1 MARLLLIG
9 GNWFFHFVFAAKE
22 TLPMWIVNIA
32 LRRPYTFIVAA
43 ILILLAMP
51 FVLARMPTDIFPQ
64 INIPVVA
71 QLWEYR
77 GMTAKEMSERVT
89 SQAER
94 ELGQAVDN
102 VAHTESFSAAGMGIV
117 KVFFQPGT
125 DINTALTQTT
135 MSANGAARGMPQ
147 GIQAGRV
154 RAWSASELPVVQ
166 LSISSDSLSD
176 IEIGDAAG
184 TVLRPIVSSKK
195 GLSLTFPYGSRS
207 RQVSVDINAAA
218 LLANNIT
225 PAEVVAAMG
234 AQNLILPTGTMKV
247 ADSEFDIKLNGAIAT
262 IDEIGNIPLRSERGR
277 TLLLRDVANVRDG
290 FLPATTIARQNGSRS
305 VLNSVLAFGGV
316 STIEAVNHIKN
327 SIPEMLAKMP
337 EGIDIKLMF
346 DQSIFVKAAISNVVH
361 EGLIAACLTASLILL
376 FLGNWRSTLIIA
388 VSIPLSIMVSL
399 ICLHLIGQTINLM
412 TLGGLAL
419 AVGILV
425 DDATVEIENVERHM
439 AMGKAPL
446 QAILDG
452 AQEIAVPAF
461 VSTLCICIVFVPM
474 FFLDGIASY
483 LFIPLGQ
490 AVVFAMIAS
499 YLISR
504 TLVPTLVMFMMRN
517 HAVIQHTHSV
527 NQHTHDINQPH
538 TVENFAKP
546 HNRFMRVHLR
556 FNRGF
561 ETFRSRFT
569 LVMAE
574 LLQKPKRT
582 IACFL
587 GFCVLS
593 TGLFP
598 LLGQDLFPVVDS
610 GQLRLHVRAPS
621 GTRLEQMP
629 ALIDEIHKE
638 IRAVIPAEQMGDI
651 LDIIGGPYS
660 TINTLN
666 GNSGTAESADSE
678 ILFSFKKGGLNDSAE
693 EMDSNAIMKQLRLI
707 LPQRFPHV
715 EFFFQPADQ
724 ISQTLNFGIPAPI
737 DVQFIGGKAQDI
749 LPIAAQFNHAL
760 RNIPGIVDAHVYQ
773 RWSKPTLSLQMNRTQ
788 LQQLGLS
795 ARNVAENMM
804 ISLSGSMQTT
814 PTYWLNEA
822 NGNTYN
828 IGAKTI
834 EMEMDS
840 LDELL
845 AIPIGK
851 GSDGKQQLLGNVVT
865 YERSSQVSAVNRY
878 NNTNMINIHANF
890 QERDLGAISRDIN
903 KLVDEFKSQLPRGVD
918 IKVRG
923 QIETLN
929 EAFNG
934 LTLGILMAVV
944 LVYFLVVINFQSWL
958 DPLIIIS
965 ALPAAL
971 AGIAWMLFLTGT
983 TLSVPALTGTIM
995 TMGVATANSILLVS
1009 FARTRLQEGAAPI
1022 AAALDAAATRLRP
1035 VLMTACAMMAG
1046 MLPMALGLGQG
1057 GEQNAPLGRAVIGGL
1072 LFATLSTLVFVPLV
1086 FASIHQ
1092 YLARREQQTFYFSV
1106 NPGERG

>member
-1 MARLLLIG
+1 
-9 GNWFFHFVFAAKE
+9 
-22 TLPMWIVNIA
+22 MWIVNIA
-32 LRRPYTFIVAA
+32 LRRPHTFIVAA
-43 ILILLAMP
+43 IL
-51 FVLARMPTDIFPQ
+51 
-64 INIPVVA
+64 
-71 QLWEYR
+71 
-77 GMTAKEMSERVT
+77 
-89 SQAER
+89 
-94 ELGQAVDN
+94 
-102 VAHTESFSAAGMGIV
+102 
-117 KVFFQPGT
+117 QPGT

-147 GIQAGRV
+147 GTQAGRV

-166 LSISSDSLSD
+166 LSISSDTLSD
-176 IEIGDAAG
+176 VEIGDAAG
-184 TVLRPIVSSKK
+184 NVLRPIVSSKK

-218 LLANNIT
+218 LLANNLT
-225 PAEVVAAMG
+225 PAEIVAAMG

-247 ADSEFDIKLNGAIAT
+247 GDSEFDIKLNGAIAT
-262 IDEIGNIPLRSERGR
+262 IDEIGSIPIRSERGR
-277 TLLLRDVANVRDG
+277 TILLRDVANVRDG

-316 STIEAVNHIKN
+316 STIEAVDHIKN
-327 SIPEMLAKMP
+327 SVPEMLAKMP

-361 EGLIAACLTASLILL
+361 EGLIAALLTASLILL

-425 DDATVEIENVERHM
+425 DDATVEIENVERQM
-439 AMGKAPL
+439 ALGKPPL

-483 LFIPLGQ
+483 LFVPLGQ

-499 YLISR
+499 YIISR
-504 TLVPTLVMFMMRN
+504 TLIPTLVMYMMAG
-517 HAVIQHTHSV
+517 HKPSTGHSPSIGHS
-527 NQHTHDINQPH
+527 NSGSQPQ
-538 TVENFAKP
+538 NIKSSNYFARI
-546 HNRFMRVHLR
+546 HYR
-556 FNRGF
+556 FNHGF
-561 ETFRSRFT
+561 EVFRQHF
-569 LVMAE
+569 AE
-574 LLQKPKRT
+574 LMIGLLQKRKRFM
-582 IACFL
+582 AVFF

-593 TGLFP
+593 SGLYP
-598 LLGQDLFPVVDS
+598 ILGQDLFPVVDS

-629 ALIDEIHKE
+629 ALIDEIHQE
-638 IRAVIPAEQMGDI
+638 IRATIPAEQMGDI

-678 ILFSFKKGGLNDSAE
+678 IMFSFKQGELN
-693 EMDSNAIMKQLRLI
+693 SNAIMKQLRLS
-707 LPQRFPHV
+707 LPKRFPHV

-737 DVQFIGGKAQDI
+737 DVQFIGGRPNEI
-749 LPIAAQFNHAL
+749 LPIAAVFNNEL
-760 RNIPGIVDAHVYQ
+760 RKIPGIVDAHVYQ
-773 RWSKPTLSLQMNRTQ
+773 RWSKPTLSLEMNRTQ

-840 LDELL
+840 IDELL
-845 AIPIGK
+845 GIPIGK

-865 YERSSQVSAVNRY
+865 YKRSSQVSAVNRY
-878 NNTNMINIHANF
+878 NNFNMINIHANF
-890 QERDLGAISRDIN
+890 QDRDLGAISRDIN
-903 KLVDEFKSQLPRGVD
+903 TLLEKTKASLPRGVD

-929 EAFNG
+929 EAFSG
-934 LTLGILMAVV
+934 LSAGILIAVA
-944 LVYFLVVINFQSWL
+944 LVYFLVVVNFQSWL

-1009 FARTRLQEGAAPI
+1009 FARTRLQEGVPPI
-1022 AAALDAAATRLRP
+1022 SAALEAATTRLRP
-1035 VLMTACAMMAG
+1035 VLMTACAMIVG

-1072 LFATLSTLVFVPLV
+1072 LFATISTLVFVPVV
-1086 FASIHQ
+1086 FASLHQ
-1092 YLARREQQTFYFSV
+1092 WLKQRAEKNQVFSRLT
-1106 NPGERG
+1106 PH

>member
-1 MARLLLIG
+1 
-9 GNWFFHFVFAAKE
+9 
-22 TLPMWIVNIA
+22 MWIVNIA
-32 LRRPYTFIVAA
+32 LRRPHTFIVAA

-51 FVLARMPTDIFPQ
+51 FVLVRMPTDIFPQ

-71 QLWEYR
+71 EMWEYR
-77 GMTAKEMSERVT
+77 GLTAKEMSERIT

-102 VAHTESFSAAGMGIV
+102 IEHTESFSVAGLGIV

-125 DINTALTQTT
+125 DINAALTQTT

-166 LSISSDSLSD
+166 LSISSDTLSD

-184 TVLRPIVSSKK
+184 NVLRPIVSSKK

-218 LLANNIT
+218 MLANNLT
-225 PAEVVAAMG
+225 PSEIVTAMG

-247 ADSEFDIKLNGAIAT
+247 GDSEFDIKLNGAIAS
-262 IDEIGNIPLRSERGR
+262 IDEIGSIPIRTDRGR
-277 TLLLRDVANVRDG
+277 TILLRDVANVRDG

-316 STIEAVNHIKN
+316 STIEAVDHIKD
-327 SIPEMLAKMP
+327 SIPEILSKMP

-346 DQSIFVKAAISNVVH
+346 DQSIFVKAAISNVMH
-361 EGLIAACLTASLILL
+361 EGLIAALLTASLILL

-425 DDATVEIENVERHM
+425 DDATVEIENVERQM
-439 AMGKAPL
+439 ALGKPPL

-483 LFIPLGQ
+483 LFVPLGQ

-499 YLISR
+499 YVISR
-504 TLVPTLVMFMMRN
+504 TLIPTLVMFMMVN
-517 HAVIQHTHSV
+517 HKPTISHDNHSTAAYQFSKNPFARV
-527 NQHTHDINQPH
+527 HHKFNHGFEIFRA
-538 TVENFAKP
+538 NFSLLIASLLEKRK
-546 HNRFMRVHLR
+546 RFMLA
-556 FNRGF
+556 FF
-561 ETFRSRFT
+561 
-569 LVMAE
+569 
-574 LLQKPKRT
+574 
-582 IACFL
+582 

-598 LLGQDLFPVVDS
+598 ILGQDLFPVVDS

-629 ALIDEIHKE
+629 ALINEIHHE
-638 IRAVIPAEQMGDI
+638 IRATIPAEQMGDI

-678 ILFSFKKGGLNDSAE
+678 IMFSFKQG
-693 EMDSNAIMKQLRLI
+693 EMDSNAIMKQLRLT
-707 LPQRFPHV
+707 LPKRFPHV

-737 DVQFIGGKAQDI
+737 DVQFIGGKPNEI
-749 LPIAAQFNHAL
+749 LPIAAAFNNEL
-760 RNIPGIVDAHVYQ
+760 RKIPGIVDAHVYQ
-773 RWSKPTLSLQMNRTQ
+773 RWSKPTLSLEMNRTQ

-834 EMEMDS
+834 EIEMDS
-840 LDELL
+840 IDELMG
-845 AIPIGK
+845 IPIGK

-865 YERSSQVSAVNRY
+865 YKRTSQVSAVNRY
-878 NNTNMINIHANF
+878 NNFNMINIHANF
-890 QERDLGAISRDIN
+890 QDRDLGAISRDIN
-903 KLVDEFKSQLPRGVD
+903 ELVAKTQKSLPRGVD

-923 QIETLN
+923 QIETLD
-929 EAFNG
+929 EAFSG
-934 LTLGILMAVV
+934 LSAGILIAIV
-944 LVYFLVVINFQSWL
+944 LVYFLVVVNFQSWL

-971 AGIAWMLFLTGT
+971 AGIAWMLFITGT

-1009 FARTRLQEGAAPI
+1009 FARTCLQDGMSPV
-1022 AAALDAAATRLRP
+1022 AAALEAATTRLRP
-1035 VLMTACAMMAG
+1035 VLMTACAMIVG

-1072 LFATLSTLVFVPLV
+1072 LFATVSTLVFVPLV
-1086 FASIHQ
+1086 FASLHQ
-1092 YLARREQQTFYFSV
+1092 FLGNRAQKSRGFSSLAS
-1106 NPGERG
+1106 N

>member
-1 MARLLLIG
+1 
-9 GNWFFHFVFAAKE
+9 
-22 TLPMWIVNIA
+22 MWIVQIA

-43 ILILLAMP
+43 LLIVLTMP
-51 FVLARMPTDIFPQ
+51 FVLSKMATDIFPQ

-71 QLWEYR
+71 ELWEYK
-77 GMTAKEMSERVT
+77 GLTAKEMSERVT
-89 SQAER
+89 SAAER

-102 VAHTESFSAAGMGIV
+102 IEHTESFSAAGLGIV

-147 GIQAGRV
+147 GTQAGRV

-166 LSISSDSLSD
+166 LSISSDTLSD

-207 RQVSVDINAAA
+207 RQVAVDLDAGA
-218 LLANNIT
+218 LLANNLT
-225 PAEVVAAMG
+225 PADIVAAMG
-234 AQNLILPTGTMKV
+234 VQNLILPTGTMKV
-247 ADSEFDIKLNGAIAT
+247 GDSEFDVKLNGAIAT
-262 IDEIGNIPLRSERGR
+262 IDEIGSIPIRTDKGR
-277 TLLLRDVANVRDG
+277 TLLLRDVANVHDG
-290 FLPATTIARQNGSRS
+290 FTPGTTIARQNGSRS

-316 STIEAVNHIKN
+316 STIEAVEHIKN

-361 EGLIAACLTASLILL
+361 EGLIAAALTATLILL

-425 DDATVEIENVERHM
+425 DDATVEIENIERQM
-439 AMGKAPL
+439 AMGKDPL

-461 VSTLCICIVFVPM
+461 VSTLCICIVFLPM
-474 FFLDGIASY
+474 FFLSGIARY
-483 LFIPLGQ
+483 LFVPLAE
-490 AVVFAMIAS
+490 AVIFAMIAS
-499 YLISR
+499 YIISR
-504 TLVPTLVMFMMRN
+504 TLVPTLVMFMMKN
-517 HAVIQHTHSV
+517 HH
-527 NQHTHDINQPH
+527 
-538 TVENFAKP
+538 
-546 HNRFMRVHLR
+546 
-556 FNRGF
+556 
-561 ETFRSRFT
+561 
-569 LVMAE
+569 
-574 LLQKPKRT
+574 KPKPAVKNPLV
-582 IACFL
+582 IACINLHHNFNDRFEKFRHHFSQFL
-587 GFCVLS
+587 AVLLHKRKQFMAVFFGFCLLS
-593 TGLFP
+593 LGIYP
-598 LLGQDLFPVVDS
+598 MLGQDLFPVVDS
-610 GQLRLHVRAPS
+610 GQLRLHIRAPS

-629 ALIDEIHKE
+629 QLVDEIHKE
-638 IRAVIPAEQMGDI
+638 IRATVPAEQMGDI

-678 ILFSFKKGGLNDSAE
+678 IMFSFTPGELNSA
-693 EMDSNAIMKQLRLI
+693 DIMKALRVS
-707 LPQRFPHV
+707 LPERFPHV
-715 EFFFQPADQ
+715 EFFFQPSDQ

-737 DVQFIGGKAQDI
+737 DVQFIGGKPADI
-749 LPIAAQFNHAL
+749 IPLATAL
-760 RNIPGIVDAHVYQ
+760 NNELRKIPGIVDAHVYQ
-773 RWSKPTLSLQMNRTQ
+773 RWSKPTLSLEMNRTQ
-788 LQQLGLS
+788 LQQLGLN

-804 ISLSGSMQTT
+804 IALSGSMQTT
-814 PTYWLNEA
+814 PTYWLNET

-828 IGAKTI
+828 IGARSLEI
-834 EMEMDS
+834 DMDS
-840 LDELL
+840 IDELMG
-845 AIPIGK
+845 IPIGK

-865 YERSSQVSAVNRY
+865 YKRTAQTSAVNRY
-878 NNTNMINIHANF
+878 NNVNMINIHANI
-890 QERDLGAISRDIN
+890 QGRDLGSVSRDIN
-903 KLVDEFKSQLPRGVD
+903 KLIEQARATLPRGVD
-918 IKVRG
+918 LKVRG
-923 QIETLN
+923 QIETL
-929 EAFNG
+929 ETAFVG
-934 LTLGILMAVV
+934 LGLGILVAIA
-944 LVYFLVVINFQSWL
+944 LVYLLVVVNFQSWL

-971 AGIAWMLFLTGT
+971 AGIAWMLFLSGT

-1009 FARTRLQEGAAPI
+1009 FARTRLQEGIPPLT
-1022 AAALDAAATRLRP
+1022 AALEAASTRLRP
-1035 VLMTACAMMAG
+1035 VLMTAFAMIMG

-1072 LFATLSTLVFVPLV
+1072 LFATVSTLIFVPVV
-1086 FASIHQ
+1086 FASLHKR
-1092 YLARREQQTFYFSV
+1092 LADRPAA
-1106 NPGERG
+1106 NPFNILTINSH

>member
-1 MARLLLIG
+1 
-9 GNWFFHFVFAAKE
+9 
-22 TLPMWIVNIA
+22 MWIVNIA

-43 ILILLAMP
+43 LLILFTTP
-51 FVLARMPTDIFPQ
+51 FVLVRMPTDIFPQ

-71 QLWEYR
+71 ELWEYR
-77 GMTAKEMSERVT
+77 GLTAKEMSERVT

-102 VAHTESFSAAGMGIV
+102 IEHTESFSAAGLGIV

-147 GIQAGRV
+147 GTQAGRV

-166 LSISSDSLSD
+166 LSISSDTLSD

-184 TVLRPIVSSKK
+184 TVLRPIISSKK

-218 LLANNIT
+218 MLANNVT
-225 PAEVVAAMG
+225 PSEIVAAMG

-247 ADSEFDIKLNGAIAT
+247 GDSEFDIKLNGAIAT
-262 IDEIGNIPLRSERGR
+262 IEEIASIPIRTERGR
-277 TLLLRDVANVRDG
+277 TILLSDIANVRDG
-290 FLPATTIARQNGSRS
+290 FLPAATIARQNGSRS

-316 STIEAVNHIKN
+316 STIEAVEHVKK
-327 SIPEMLAKMP
+327 SIPEILAKMP
-337 EGIDIKLMF
+337 EGINIKLMF

-361 EGLIAACLTASLILL
+361 EGLIAALLTASLILL

-388 VSIPLSIMVSL
+388 ASIPLSIMVSL

-425 DDATVEIENVERHM
+425 DDATVEIENVERQM
-439 AMGKAPL
+439 ALGKPPL

-483 LFIPLGQ
+483 LFVPLGQ

-499 YLISR
+499 YLLSR
-504 TLVPTLVMFMMRN
+504 TLVPTLVMYMMRN
-517 HAVIQHTHSV
+517 HHPEARKNPHSA
-527 NQHTHDINQPH
+527 H
-538 TVENFAKP
+538 KP
-546 HNRFMRVHLR
+546 DHFLARIHHA
-556 FNRGF
+556 FNHGF
-561 ETFRSRFT
+561 DVFRHHFSA
-569 LVMAE
+569 LMSE
-574 LLQKPKRT
+574 LLKIRLRVV
-582 IACFL
+582 AVFF

-593 TGLFP
+593 TALFP
-598 LLGQDLFPVVDS
+598 MLGQDLFPVVDS
-610 GQLRLHVRAPS
+610 GRLRLHMRAPS

-629 ALIDEIHKE
+629 ALIDEIHQE
-638 IRAVIPAEQMGDI
+638 IRTIIPAQQMGDI

-678 ILFSFKKGGLNDSAE
+678 IMFSFKKG
-693 EMDSNAIMKQLRLI
+693 EMDSNAIMRTLRLT
-707 LPQRFPHV
+707 LPKRFPHV

-724 ISQTLNFGIPAPI
+724 ISQTLNFGTPAPI
-737 DVQFIGGKAQDI
+737 DIQFIGGKPADV
-749 LPIAAQFNHAL
+749 LPIAAAFNNEL
-760 RNIPGIVDAHVYQ
+760 RKIPGIVDAHVYQ
-773 RWSKPTLSLQMNRTQ
+773 RWSKPTLSLEMNRTQ

-804 ISLSGSMQTT
+804 IALSGSMQTT

-828 IGAKTI
+828 IGAKTLEI
-834 EMEMDS
+834 EMDS
-840 LDELL
+840 IDELMG
-845 AIPIGK
+845 IPVGK

-865 YERSSQVSAVNRY
+865 YKRTSQVSAVNRY
-878 NNTNMINIHANF
+878 NNFNMINVHANF
-890 QERDLGAISRDIN
+890 QDRDLGSVSRDITA
-903 KLVDEFKSQLPRGVD
+903 LVEKTKANLPRGVD
-918 IKVRG
+918 VQVRG
-923 QIETLN
+923 QIQTLN
-929 EAFNG
+929 EAFSG
-934 LTLGILMAVV
+934 LTAGILIAIA
-944 LVYFLVVINFQSWL
+944 LVYFLVVVNFQSWL

-983 TLSVPALTGTIM
+983 TMSVPALTGTIM

-1009 FARTRLQEGAAPI
+1009 FARTRLQEGASPVI
-1022 AAALDAAATRLRP
+1022 AALDAASTRLRP
-1035 VLMTACAMMAG
+1035 VLMTACAMIAG

-1057 GEQNAPLGRAVIGGL
+1057 AEQNAPLGRAVIGGL
-1072 LFATLSTLVFVPLV
+1072 LFATISTLMFVPLV
-1086 FASIHQ
+1086 FASLHE
-1092 YLARREQQTFYFSV
+1092 LALKRRRNDVYKFSTLDT
-1106 NPGERG
+1106 PGH

>member
-1 MARLLLIG
+1 
-9 GNWFFHFVFAAKE
+9 
-22 TLPMWIVNIA
+22 MWIVNIA
-32 LRRPYTFIVAA
+32 LRRPHTFIVAA

-51 FVLARMPTDIFPQ
+51 FVLVRMPTDIFPQ

-71 QLWEYR
+71 EMWEYR
-77 GMTAKEMSERVT
+77 GLTAKEMSERIT

-102 VAHTESFSAAGMGIV
+102 IEHTESFSVAGLGIV

-125 DINTALTQTT
+125 DINAALTQTT

-147 GIQAGRV
+147 GTQAGRV

-166 LSISSDSLSD
+166 LSISSDTLSD
-176 IEIGDAAG
+176 VEIGDAAG
-184 TVLRPIVSSKK
+184 NVLRPIVSSKK

-218 LLANNIT
+218 MLANNLT
-225 PAEVVAAMG
+225 PAEIVTAMG

-247 ADSEFDIKLNGAIAT
+247 GDSEFDIKLNGAIAT
-262 IDEIGNIPLRSERGR
+262 IDEIGSIPIRSERGR
-277 TLLLRDVANVRDG
+277 TILLRDVANVRDG
-290 FLPATTIARQNGSRS
+290 FLPAATIARQNGSRS

-316 STIEAVNHIKN
+316 STIEAVNHIKD
-327 SIPEMLAKMP
+327 SIPEILSKMP

-346 DQSIFVKAAISNVVH
+346 DQSIFVKAAISNVMH
-361 EGLIAACLTASLILL
+361 EGLIAALLTASLILL

-425 DDATVEIENVERHM
+425 DDATVEIENVERQM
-439 AMGKAPL
+439 ALGKPPL

-483 LFIPLGQ
+483 LFVPLGQ

-499 YLISR
+499 YIISR
-504 TLVPTLVMFMMRN
+504 TLIPTLVMFMMVN
-517 HAVIQHTHSV
+517 HKPT
-527 NQHTHDINQPH
+527 DIH
-538 TVENFAKP
+538 GENSSSTSKNPFVKI
-546 HNRFMRVHLR
+546 HHK
-556 FNRGF
+556 FNHGF
-561 ETFRSRFT
+561 ETFRHSFSLLIAGLLENRKRF
-569 LVMAE
+569 MAV
-574 LLQKPKRT
+574 
-582 IACFL
+582 FF
-587 GFCVLS
+587 GFCLLS

-598 LLGQDLFPVVDS
+598 ILGQDLFPVVDS
-610 GQLRLHVRAPS
+610 GQLRLHIRAPS

-629 ALIDEIHKE
+629 VLINEIHHE
-638 IRAVIPAEQMGDI
+638 IRATIPAEQMGDI

-678 ILFSFKKGGLNDSAE
+678 IMFSFKQGEL
-693 EMDSNAIMKQLRLI
+693 DSNAIMKKLRLT
-707 LPQRFPHV
+707 LPKRFPHV

-737 DVQFIGGKAQDI
+737 DVQFIGGKPADI
-749 LPIAAQFNHAL
+749 LPIAAAFNNEL
-760 RNIPGIVDAHVYQ
+760 RTIPGIVDAHVYQ
-773 RWSKPTLSLQMNRTQ
+773 RWSKPTLSLEMNRTQ

-814 PTYWLNEA
+814 PTYWLNET

-834 EMEMDS
+834 EIEMDS
-840 LDELL
+840 IDELMG
-845 AIPIGK
+845 IPIGK

-865 YERSSQVSAVNRY
+865 YKRTSQVSAVNRY
-878 NNTNMINIHANF
+878 NNFNMINIHANF
-890 QERDLGAISRDIN
+890 QDRDLGSISRDIHE
-903 KLVDEFKSQLPRGVD
+903 LVTKTQASLPRGVD

-923 QIETLN
+923 QIETLD
-929 EAFNG
+929 EAFTG
-934 LTLGILMAVV
+934 LSAGILIAIV
-944 LVYFLVVINFQSWL
+944 LVYFLVVVNFQSWL

-1022 AAALDAAATRLRP
+1022 VAALDAATTRLRP
-1035 VLMTACAMMAG
+1035 VLMTACAMIVG

-1072 LFATLSTLVFVPLV
+1072 LFATVSTLIFVPLV
-1086 FASIHQ
+1086 FASLHQ
-1092 YLARREQQTFYFSV
+1092 FLSGRARTTNHFSTLA
-1106 NPGERG
+1106 NG